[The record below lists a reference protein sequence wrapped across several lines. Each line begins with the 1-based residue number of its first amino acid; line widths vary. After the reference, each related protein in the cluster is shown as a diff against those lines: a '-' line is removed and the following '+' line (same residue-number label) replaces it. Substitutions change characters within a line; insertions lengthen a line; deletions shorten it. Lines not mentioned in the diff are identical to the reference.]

1 MRTHR
6 AQEMTTFVPPDG
18 FPDREIARW
27 HDEQVVELT
36 SATVYVLSVREGVS
50 GVEGP
55 SVVDGSSFR
64 RLMTF
69 RAVGTW
75 VSMAVG
81 NWSIM
86 AADVGCS
93 EDVGWVNE

>member
-1 MRTHR
+1 
-6 AQEMTTFVPPDG
+6 MTTFVPPDG
-18 FPDREIARW
+18 LPDREIARW
-27 HDEQVVELT
+27 HDEHVVELT
-36 SATVYVLSVREGVS
+36 SAMVYVLSAREGVS
-50 GVEGP
+50 GVEES

-64 RLMTF
+64 RLVTF

-81 NWSIM
+81 SWSIM

-93 EDVGWVNE
+93 EPEDVG